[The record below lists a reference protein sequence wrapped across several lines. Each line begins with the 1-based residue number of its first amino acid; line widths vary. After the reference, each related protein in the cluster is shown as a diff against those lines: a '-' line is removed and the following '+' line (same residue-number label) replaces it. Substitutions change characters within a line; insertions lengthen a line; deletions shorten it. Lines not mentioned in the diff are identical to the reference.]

1 MELSCLLFI
10 HGNQCYTVGQRLG
23 SEHARI
29 LNLGFLRVKV
39 YNFYSLNLGE
49 KAVNV
54 YGRCASSIIRCF
66 IHSLSLIWTRKIQT
80 KS

>member
-1 MELSCLLFI
+1 MQTL
-10 HGNQCYTVGQRLG
+10 QRLD

-39 YNFYSLNLGE
+39 YNFFCLNLGE

-54 YGRCASSIIRCF
+54 
-66 IHSLSLIWTRKIQT
+66 
-80 KS
+80 

>member
-1 MELSCLLFI
+1 MEFSFLLFI
-10 HGNQCYTVGQRLG
+10 HGNQCYTVGKRLG

-54 YGRCASSIIRCF
+54 
-66 IHSLSLIWTRKIQT
+66 
-80 KS
+80 